1 MAVSA
6 ASGASGLT
14 ASFLPV
20 LKANLE
26 RGEEQNSVSRSVT
39 QTIEQQVQSSISS
52 AASDNNDVASVAL
65 TGRGQKLD
73 ISA

>member
-1 MAVSA
+1 MAVSSA
-6 ASGASGLT
+6 NGASGLT

-20 LKANLE
+20 LKASLQ
-26 RGEEQNSVSRSVT
+26 RGEEQNSVSKAVT
-39 QTIEQQVQSSISS
+39 ATIEQQVQSSIAS
-52 AASDNNDVASVAL
+52 AASENNDVASVAL

>member
-1 MAVSA
+1 MAISA
-6 ASGASGLT
+6 ASGATGLT

-20 LKANLE
+20 LKANLQ
-26 RGEEQNSVSRSVT
+26 RGEEQNSVSREVT

-52 AASDNNDVASVAL
+52 AASDSNDVAGVAL